1 MVLDLRLSKD
11 WDVEM
16 TSFLF
21 FTLFPTLFWTALRAF
36 GTAFS
41 LWPHLEL
48 FGTREALMERALAH
62 LELSGTIWN
71 ARSALG
77 TPAELLCI
85 VRWQEI
91 LSPSYY
97 PLARPKRYWNGPTG
111 LRAP

>member
-36 GTAFS
+36 GTAS
-41 LWPHLEL
+41 GLWPHL
-48 FGTREALMERALAH
+48 ERALAH

-71 ARSALG
+71 ARSANG
-77 TPAELLCI
+77 TTWNYLELFGTREAHL
-85 VRWQEI
+85 E
-91 LSPSYY
+91 
-97 PLARPKRYWNGPTG
+97 RPPGF
-111 LRAP
+111 